1 MKYSILNIKHAV
13 RWTVMNHTK
22 KCYMLGP
29 RAFDLYDDWF
39 FSIRGSVRSAAIR
52 ILLRNNGVME
62 TEKLLKRIHTLSNR
76 KSSPIP
82 LSERQVKTALRGLIK
97 HTVLREVEI
106 AY

>member
-1 MKYSILNIKHAV
+1 MKN
-13 RWTVMNHTK
+13 TK

-62 TEKLLKRIHTLSNR
+62 TDKLLKRIYTLSNR
-76 KSSPIP
+76 KSSP
-82 LSERQVKTALRGLIK
+82 LKLTKRQVKTAVNGLIR

-106 AY
+106 AP